1 MGTIENSLYTIGYLE
16 TLSYQDTVIHRLD
29 PRVKL
34 LTTMAF
40 IVAVVS
46 FPKFAVGSLIPFVL
60 YPVALVALGNVPPGY
75 LAKKILMAA
84 PFAFFIG
91 IFNPLLDRQV
101 MAHLGP
107 LAISGGWVSFA
118 SIMLRFGLTVSAA
131 LLLVA
136 VTGFHKVCFAMERLG
151 MPRAFALQLLFLYR
165 YLFVLGDEAARMV
178 RARALRSF
186 NGRGLG
192 FKTYSYLLGHLL
204 LRTLDRAQ
212 RLHLAMLS
220 RGFDGEIRVLRPL
233 HLRGRD
239 VAFFLGWSGLFAV
252 LRFYDI
258 SHWWGAWVLKVIA

>member
-1 MGTIENSLYTIGYLE
+1 MGTIENSLLNIGYLE
-16 TLSYQDTVIHRLD
+16 TLSYRATPIHRLD

-34 LTTMAF
+34 LTTMVF

-46 FPKFAVGSLIPFVL
+46 FPKYALAGLMPFML
-60 YPVALVALGNVPPGY
+60 YPVVLIALGEVPVGY
-75 LAKKILMAA
+75 LGKKILLAA

-101 MAHLGP
+101 MVHLGP

-118 SIMLRFGLTVSAA
+118 SILLRFVLTVSAA

-136 VTGFHKVCFAMERLG
+136 VTGFYQVCAALERLG

-186 NGRGLG
+186 DGRGLG
-192 FKTYSYLLGHLL
+192 FRTYSSMLAHLL

-220 RGFDGEIRVLRPL
+220 RGFDGEIRLLRPMR
-233 HLRGRD
+233 LRGRD
-239 VAFFLGWSGLFAV
+239 VGFFLGWTGFFVWFRLYNVPQAV
-252 LRFYDI
+252 
-258 SHWWGAWVLKVIA
+258 GAWVMELAK

>member
-1 MGTIENSLYTIGYLE
+1 MGTIENSILNIGYLE
-16 TLSYQDTVIHRLD
+16 TLSYQASPIHRLD

-34 LTTMAF
+34 LTTMIF
-40 IVAVVS
+40 IVTVVS
-46 FPKFAVGSLIPFVL
+46 FPKYAIGSLLPFIL
-60 YPVALVALGNVPPGY
+60 YPVALVALGNVPVGY
-75 LAKKILMAA
+75 LLKKLLIAA

-118 SIMLRFGLTVSAA
+118 SIMLRFFLTVSAA

-136 VTGFHKVCFAMERLG
+136 VTGFYQVCAALERLG
-151 MPRAFALQLLFLYR
+151 LPRVCAVQLLFLYR
-165 YLFVLGDEAARMV
+165 YLFVLGDEALRMV

-186 NGRGLG
+186 QGRGLG
-192 FKTYSYLLGHLL
+192 FQTYTSMLGHLL

-220 RGFDGEIRVLRPL
+220 RGFDGEIRLLQPL
-233 HLRGRD
+233 HLHGRD
-239 VAFFLGWSGLFAV
+239 VGFLLVWVGFFLSFRLYNIPQS
-252 LRFYDI
+252 L
-258 SHWWGAWVLKVIA
+258 GAWLMGLVK

>member
-1 MGTIENSLYTIGYLE
+1 MGTIENSLYNIGYLE
-16 TLSYQDTVIHRLD
+16 TLSYQSTPIHRLD

-34 LTTMAF
+34 LTTMVF

-46 FPKFAVGSLIPFVL
+46 FPKYAVGSLMPFIL
-60 YPVALVALGNVPPGY
+60 YPVALIALGNLPVGF
-75 LAKKILMAA
+75 LGKKILIAA

-118 SIMLRFGLTVSAA
+118 SIMLRFVLTVSAA
-131 LLLVA
+131 LILVA
-136 VTGFHKVCFAMERLG
+136 VTGFHQVCAALERLG

-165 YLFVLGDEAARMV
+165 YLFVLGGEAARMV
-178 RARALRSF
+178 RARALRTF
-186 NGRGLG
+186 NGRGQG
-192 FKTYSYLLGHLL
+192 FGAYSSMLGHLL

-220 RGFDGEIRVLRPL
+220 RGFDGEIRLLRPL
-233 HLRGRD
+233 HLKGRD
-239 VAFFLGWSGLFAV
+239 VGFFLGWSALFV
-252 LRFYDI
+252 LLRLYNI
-258 SHWWGAWVLKVIA
+258 SQWWGAWVMGLVK